1 MESPPTAGDSLAT
14 ELLVASFGL
23 DGSVHHRDAAWRSI
37 FGTDGAWQRLEAQ
50 DQTTVDEALR
60 EAAQG
65 NLVTHQVV
73 STRLTGATEP
83 TPTLLHFLPTFGA
96 RGEVVSVAVTGELLT
111 QPGSW
116 NVSQTRRNRMETLGR
131 MSMAIAHDLNN
142 LLSGILGHTELLKL
156 TAVSM
161 NGARE
166 HVQTIERAAL
176 DGAAIVRKI
185 QQYVR
190 QEKQNRYEHLFLGD
204 ILDECAMLTKPYWYN
219 EPRRHGIRIELT
231 HDFAPSPPILGAGHE
246 LREVFVN
253 MILNAAQAMP
263 RGGRIKLTAKPD
275 GPRHVLVTVA
285 DTGDGMPAHVRAR
298 IFEPMFS
305 TKGENGTGMGLAV
318 AYGILR
324 AHEADVQVDSAPGI
338 GTRFR
343 IRFPIADDAP
353 DVDAAPASEPDQIDA
368 RILIVDDEEMVR
380 TVLARLLKLRGYRT
394 TQVGSAAAALG
405 LLASGETFD
414 AVITDLG
421 MPEMNGRDFAL
432 AAARVDGP
440 PPIVLLSG
448 DTEPGTPDATIAAIL
463 AKPFQIDQVD
473 QTLRRVIAKE

>member
-1 MESPPTAGDSLAT
+1 MESPPTPGDTLAT

-23 DGSVHHRDAAWRSI
+23 DGSAHHRDAAWRGV
-37 FGTDGAWQRLEAQ
+37 FGMESVWQRLAEE
-50 DQTTVDEALR
+50 DRQTVNGALS

-73 STRLTGATEP
+73 TVHIAERPDP

-96 RGEVVSVAVTGELLT
+96 RSEVVSVAVTGELLT

-156 TAVSM
+156 KAPDM
-161 NGARE
+161 NGAME

-190 QEKQNRYEHLFLGD
+190 QEKQNRYEHLYLGD

-219 EPRRHGIRIELT
+219 EPRRSGIRIELT

-263 RGGRIKLTAKPD
+263 AGGRIKLTAKPD
-275 GPRHVLVTVA
+275 GKRHVIVTVS
-285 DTGDGMPAHVRAR
+285 DTGHGMPPEIRAR

-305 TKGENGTGMGLAV
+305 TKGEGGTGMGLAV

-343 IRFPIADDAP
+343 LRFPIADDAP
-353 DVDAAPASEPDQIDA
+353 DVDTAPKVQTGQMDA

-394 TQVGSAAAALG
+394 TQVGSAADALA
-405 LLASGETFD
+405 LLVSGETFD

-421 MPEMNGRDFAL
+421 MPEMNGRDFAI
-432 AAARVDGP
+432 AAARIDDP

-448 DTEPGTPDATIAAIL
+448 DTEPGNPDATIAAIL

-473 QTLRRVIAKE
+473 QTLRRVIAG